1 MAMFS
6 FLSVLA
12 VTLLSTSINAMALE
26 KRATLQQVQ
35 DYGDNPAGV
44 PMYVYVPAKLAVN
57 PGIVVAIHYCTGNAQ
72 AYYNGSPYATLA
84 ERYGFVVIYPSSPH
98 DGSCWDVSS
107 QATLTHNG
115 GGDSNS
121 IANMVTY
128 AIDNWGAD
136 ASKVFV
142 TGSSSGAMMTNVL
155 AATYPTLFAAAT
167 VYSGVPAGCFASST
181 GAVDAWNST
190 CANGESTASPEQWAD
205 VARAMY
211 LPTYAAPRPR
221 MQVYHGSADA
231 TLKPQNYAETM
242 KQWSAVWG
250 YDYDAPEQQ
259 LENTPAQG
267 YFKTVWGEGVQGV
280 FANGVG
286 HTVPIRGDDDM
297 VFFGYAT

>member
-1 MAMFS
+1 MAMSS

-26 KRATLQQVQ
+26 KRASLHQVP

-128 AIDNWGAD
+128 AIDKYGAD

-142 TGSSSGAMMTNVL
+142 TGSGSGAMMT
-155 AATYPTLFAAAT
+155 PFRK
-167 VYSGVPAGCFASST
+167 
-181 GAVDAWNST
+181 
-190 CANGESTASPEQWAD
+190 TAP
-205 VARAMY
+205 
-211 LPTYAAPRPR
+211 PR
-221 MQVYHGSADA
+221 
-231 TLKPQNYAETM
+231 
-242 KQWSAVWG
+242 
-250 YDYDAPEQQ
+250 
-259 LENTPAQG
+259 
-267 YFKTVWGEGVQGV
+267 
-280 FANGVG
+280 
-286 HTVPIRGDDDM
+286 
-297 VFFGYAT
+297 